1 VPVVGE
7 VKGGRVV
14 YAYDADKKG
23 GGQLRAK
30 QTTASN

>member
-1 VPVVGE
+1 MIAE

-14 YAYDADKKG
+14 YAYDNDKKG

-30 QTTASN
+30 RASIAA

>member
-1 VPVVGE
+1 

-23 GGQLRAK
+23 GSQLRTK
-30 QTTASN
+30 QTTAAN